1 MTERANKR
9 NLIEKNLKPKVPQA
23 VGLRLPFWF
32 STANYYVLAVAV
44 SIAAF
49 FLVWGILLEGK
60 DEIPWI
66 TAGIIAS
73 LILISAVGLRGVFL
87 RKMQRRRLLEQ
98 RQINVNFKYVKR
110 SAAESNLN
118 KLTIEKN
125 NLILEEIE
133 KKSKAA
139 RILEKL
145 PEGHLEV
152 FELCEEYLR
161 KNQFELE
168 TVGVGSP
175 RLPILRK
182 SREKVERFHK
192 YHLLSWAS
200 LESRLLLQEAKTQ
213 ATLAEKV
220 AYSQKASSVLDSAI
234 QFYPQESIL
243 TDSLGAVKEFIIS
256 AKVGHWVEQA
266 ERAAYKKNYKRAVNH
281 YRDALYFLAREDDR
295 TLEKDAIAAKIN
307 AEIQKINDLRTDE

>member
-1 MTERANKR
+1 MTEKANKQ
-9 NLIEKNLKPKVPQA
+9 NLIKKNLKPKIPQT

-32 STANYYVLAVAV
+32 STANYYVLAVAI

-87 RKMQRRRLLEQ
+87 RKMQRRLLLEQ
-98 RQINVNFKYVKR
+98 RQMDMNFKYIKR
-110 SAAESNLN
+110 SAADSNVN

-139 RILEKL
+139 RVLEKL

-161 KNQFELE
+161 RNQFELD

-213 ATLAEKV
+213 ATLAERI
-220 AYSQKASSVLDSAI
+220 AYSQKALSVLDSAI

-243 TDSLGAVKEFIIS
+243 TDSLGAVKEFIVS
-256 AKVGHWVEQA
+256 VKVGHWVEQA
-266 ERAAYKKNYKRAVNH
+266 ERAAYKKNYKRAINH

-295 TLEKDAIAAKIN
+295 TPEKDAIAKRIN